1 MYLEDPPR
9 RHLETPGAPDA
20 SAERE
25 HWWPSLADPRKRATF
40 ASVSA
45 DPSLAFGR
53 PHPALLPYVLQYT
66 GIAAMGDG
74 AGLPSVQRVPPEC
87 AVMLT
92 ISLSESPR
100 GSVMG
105 ADGTRDLP
113 GAGLAGLH
121 ERFYLIEYAA
131 RRGSAL
137 LVALT
142 PPGAYA
148 LFGLAMREVANEHV
162 ALGDLLGRRRADRLV
177 DELVSA
183 PTWDHRFAVLD
194 RVLTARASQGREPDG
209 VLLRAWE
216 ELARCQGQVRIGRL
230 AEELGCS
237 RRYLEKR
244 FGEQVGLTPK
254 TVARMWRFQRAT
266 HLLMDPGAPT
276 WREVSHTCGYTDQA
290 HLVKDFRLLAGCTP
304 TQLLG
309 LHPHRPDRRRSHFSK
324 TGPDERR

>member
-9 RHLETPGAPDA
+9 RHLAIPGAADP

-40 ASVSA
+40 TSVTA
-45 DPSLAFGR
+45 NPSLAFGR
-53 PHPALLPYVLQYT
+53 PHPALLPYVFQYT
-66 GIAAMGDG
+66 GIATVGDA

-92 ISLSESPR
+92 ISLSDSRR
-100 GSVMG
+100 GSVTG
-105 ADGTRDLP
+105 ADGTRELP
-113 GAGLAGLH
+113 GAGLTGLH
-121 ERFYLIEYAA
+121 ERFYLIEYTA
-131 RRGSAL
+131 RRGGVL
-137 LVALT
+137 LVAFT

-148 LFGLAMREVANEHV
+148 LFGVAMREVANDHV
-162 ALGDLLGRRRADRLV
+162 ALVDLLGRRPADRLV

-183 PTWDHRFAVLD
+183 PTWHHRFAVLD
-194 RVLTARASQGREPDG
+194 RVLTARVSRGREPDG
-209 VLLRAWE
+209 LLLRAWE
-216 ELARCQGQVRIGRL
+216 ELGRCQGQVRIGRL

-254 TVARMWRFQRAT
+254 TVARVWRFQRAT
-266 HLLMDPGAPT
+266 HLLMGPGAPT
-276 WREVSHTCGYTDQA
+276 WREVAHTCGYTDQA
-290 HLVKDFRLLAGCTP
+290 HLAKDFRILAGCTP

-309 LHPHRPDRRRSHFSK
+309 LHPHRPDRGRSHFAK
-324 TGPDERR
+324 GGPDERR